1 MRIHLEQ
8 FGTKLLRKSNHC
20 LIRDLRL
27 KRMLHL
33 AGGWI
38 VVLTGI
44 CSRLFCGLLV
54 VVSCIA
60 QVPESTGLPDTPQG
74 RLVADYTKAFNSG
87 DEKAMREFFAN
98 NVAASALE
106 QRPIEARL
114 EVYREMR
121 GNMGAIDLR
130 RVVSARDNE
139 VIVLVQTKEREW
151 RELTFI
157 LEPTPPHKLMGIRVQ
172 DADPPP
178 TAGEAGKSTVT
189 PPATMTEAQL
199 VEAIDKHLSQ
209 AVAADEFSGTVLVA
223 KKDSVVFQKAYG
235 LASKEY
241 NVPNRVDTKFN
252 LGSINKIF
260 TQIAIGQL
268 VEQGKLSFDDK
279 LGKYLPEFPNRDAVE
294 KVTIRQLLDM
304 KSGIGDFFGP
314 EFEAMPKD
322 RLRSLRD
329 FLPLFATKPLEFEPG
344 TKQQY
349 SNGGYIVLGA
359 IIEKVSGQDYYDYV
373 REHIFKVAGMQNTD
387 WYEADVL
394 TANLASGYTR
404 EGMADREKSVRR
416 NNIYTR
422 PAKGSPAGG
431 GYSTAVDLLKF
442 VAALRE
448 GRLSLANFRQ
458 PAATD
463 QQKSSEPK
471 RAHFGGLGI
480 AGGAPGINAALEANE
495 ASGYTIIVMSN
506 YDPPS
511 AEKIAR
517 QIRGWISRMKS

>member
-1 MRIHLEQ
+1 
-8 FGTKLLRKSNHC
+8 
-20 LIRDLRL
+20 
-27 KRMLHL
+27 MLHL

-60 QVPESTGLPDTPQG
+60 QVPQSTVLPDTPQG

-98 NVAASALE
+98 NVAASALQ

-121 GNMGAIDLR
+121 GNMGTIDLR

-139 VIVLVQTKEREW
+139 VVVLVRTKENEW

-157 LEPTPPHKLMGIRVQ
+157 LEPSPPHKLMGIRVQ
-172 DADPPP
+172 DAEPPSTLGAADNSAAAPP
-178 TAGEAGKSTVT
+178 TPAA
-189 PPATMTEAQL
+189 PATMTEAQL
-199 VEAIDKHLSQ
+199 VEALDKHLSQ

-223 KKDSVVFQKAYG
+223 KKNSVIFQKAYG

-268 VEQGKLSFDDK
+268 ADQGKLSFDDK
-279 LGKYLPEFPNRDAVE
+279 LGKHLPDYPNHDAAQ

-322 RLRSLRD
+322 RLRTLRD

-359 IIEKVSGQDYYDYV
+359 IIEKVSGQDYYGYV

-387 WYEADVL
+387 WYEADVMIP
-394 TANLASGYTR
+394 NIASGYTR
-404 EGMADREKSVRR
+404 EGMADREKNVRR

-422 PAKGSPAGG
+422 PAKGSSAGG
-431 GYSTAVDLLKF
+431 GYSTAEDLLKF
-442 VAALRE
+442 AAALRD

-458 PAATD
+458 PAPTG
-463 QQKSSEPK
+463 QQVASVPK
-471 RAHFGGLGI
+471 RPHFGGFGI
-480 AGGAPGINAALEANE
+480 AGGAPGINAAFETNEAN
-495 ASGYTIIVMSN
+495 GYTTIVMSN

-517 QIRGWISRMKS
+517 QIRGWISRIKN

>member
-1 MRIHLEQ
+1 MILTSIPS
-8 FGTKLLRKSNHC
+8 FLLS
-20 LIRDLRL
+20 
-27 KRMLHL
+27 
-33 AGGWI
+33 I
-38 VVLTGI
+38 V
-44 CSRLFCGLLV
+44 LLV
-54 VVSCIA
+54 MSPVA
-60 QVPESTGLPDTPQG
+60 QTPESAKLPDTPQG
-74 RLVADYTKAFNSG
+74 RLVAAYVKAFNSG

-98 NVAASALE
+98 NVAASALA
-106 QRPIEARL
+106 QRPIDARL
-114 EVYREMR
+114 EIYREMR
-121 GNMGAIDLR
+121 GNMGTIDLR

-139 VIVLVQTKEREW
+139 VVVLVQTKEREW

-172 DADPPP
+172 DADPPS
-178 TAGEAGKSTVT
+178 TRAEAGNAAATPTT
-189 PPATMTEAQL
+189 PPTTPVPMTEAQL
-199 VEAIDKHLSQ
+199 VEALDKHLTQ
-209 AVAADEFSGTVLVA
+209 AAAADEFSGTVLVA

-279 LGKYLPEFPNRDAVE
+279 LGKYLPDFPNRDAVE

-304 KSGIGDFFGP
+304 KSGIGDFFGS

-322 RLRSLRD
+322 RLRTLRD

-373 REHIFKVAGMQNTD
+373 REHIFKVAGMHNTD
-387 WYEADVL
+387 WYESDVL
-394 TANLASGYTR
+394 TPNLASGYTR
-404 EGMADREKSVRR
+404 EGMADREKNVRR

-422 PAKGSPAGG
+422 PAKGSSAGG
-431 GYSTAVDLLKF
+431 GYSTAEDMLKF
-442 VAALRE
+442 VAALRD

-471 RAHFGGLGI
+471 RAHFGGVGI

-511 AEKIAR
+511 AEKVAR
-517 QIRGWISRMKS
+517 QIRGWISGIKN